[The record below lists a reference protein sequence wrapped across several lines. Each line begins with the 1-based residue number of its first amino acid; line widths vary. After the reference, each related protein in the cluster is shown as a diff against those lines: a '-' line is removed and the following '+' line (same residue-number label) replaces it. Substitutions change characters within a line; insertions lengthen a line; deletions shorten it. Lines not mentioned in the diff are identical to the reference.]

1 MLNFQLFGGFPVIFS
16 SLISN
21 LIPWQSENTLCMASL
36 IWNLLTCFEP
46 SSVVLFG
53 LVWLCCV
60 LLTMCV
66 SGFTLL
72 CRQIGCLI
80 PHCVFLPTYLFNLLM
95 DGHVGWVQPLLSYGS
110 SVSSLAH
117 VPHLTRVQGPATE
130 LWEESMCPSPHT
142 LTSPESTGWV
152 ESRFPFLHIL
162 THKDLLVLVSGRGNK
177 FNGWFISKVMVS
189 EFQCADV
196 LFSEIAYSFLY

>member
-1 MLNFQLFGGFPVIFS
+1 MLNFQLFGGFPVIFL

-21 LIPWQSENTLCMASL
+21 LIPRQSENTLCMASL

-95 DGHVGWVQPLLSYGS
+95 DMEVGS
-110 SVSSLAH
+110 SLCYLMALQWATLH
-117 VPHLTRVQGPATE
+117 VCHIWHVCSDLPQSCERKACAPLHIPWPLPRALGE
-130 LWEESMCPSPHT
+130 WNH
-142 LTSPESTGWV
+142 G
-152 ESRFPFLHIL
+152 SRFS
-162 THKDLLVLVSGRGNK
+162 TS
-177 FNGWFISKVMVS
+177 
-189 EFQCADV
+189 
-196 LFSEIAYSFLY
+196 